1 RVVESFFFDFRSGSC
16 SQKAAEEGQE
26 VFDEEDYLLTGE
38 EYRKYA
44 EKLFKFKLIQVK
56 KFTTFRDK
64 KADYREKQLD
74 QALKDSG
81 ILMILLVS
89 SRLRGSSVPLKM
101 KEVLGKNEK
110 APAGLALIHIE
121 SADPRFHKR
130 SFVMNPQG
138 KSSITVLH
146 EYSQRALKGRTIY
159 HIEETRNATKP
170 FHATGIVVVKKSVR
184 VQIAGTVKDKLA
196 LLGASNGENGDHADE
211 DSIIVGRGEGPSKR
225 VAKMVAAKQALA
237 VSYTLPFLSGLWYGI
252 QSRKTLILG
261 FNS

>member
-1 RVVESFFFDFRSGSC
+1 IFQR
-16 SQKAAEEGQE
+16 Q
-26 VFDEEDYLLTGE
+26 EDYLLTGE

-56 KFTTFRDK
+56 KFTNFKDK

-81 ILMILLVS
+81 
-89 SRLRGSSVPLKM
+89 VPLKM
-101 KEVLGKNEK
+101 KEVLNKNEK

-196 LLGASNGENGDHADE
+196 LLGASNGENGDNADE

-237 VSYTLPFLSGLWYGI
+237 
-252 QSRKTLILG
+252 
-261 FNS
+261 